1 MPFSLLPCAAGP
13 RGSEGS
19 LSSEPKPAWAPRGA
33 PHRGITAALQRL
45 TRGASVNGCCLKL
58 TPKKLFLN
66 TRQPSCELYAEL
78 DMADVFAV
86 GWILES
92 KRGGAVALQFDAS
105 QLHATLKLAQT
116 CRRISVKL
124 AKRHGQGALVFEF
137 TDLQLA
143 NVWITQDCPVVP
155 LQGAAVDEAGTPDIP
170 PCKSNVELPR
180 VKTLL
185 NTLERLR
192 KLGSEQ
198 VTLEGFTN
206 SQNHNA
212 FDLTVSGASDLV
224 TAKAMYTRCSRLVP
238 EGEEA
243 EEDASFARAV
253 VTKHLIAGLKALV
266 DCSSSSQGKELEG
279 LVALLVPEDE
289 ALHGWLSVVLQI
301 EGLECVRVL
310 FVVPTAPRQDLIG

>member
-1 MPFSLLPCAAGP
+1 MAKAFVAPEGWDYVGPAATDPRSVGPGLLSKADAQEALP
-13 RGSEGS
+13 EH
-19 LSSEPKPAWAPRGA
+19 SSAVLRA
-33 PHRGITAALQRL
+33 
-45 TRGASVNGCCLKL
+45 
-58 TPKKLFLN
+58 
-66 TRQPSCELYAEL
+66 
-78 DMADVFAV
+78 ADVFAV

-137 TDLQLA
+137 TDVLLA
-143 NVWITQDCPVVP
+143 NVWITQVP
-155 LQGAAVDEAGTPDIP
+155 SEG
-170 PCKSNVELPR
+170 SNVELPR

-198 VTLEGFTN
+198 VTLEGVTN
-206 SQNHNA
+206 LQNHNA

-238 EGEEA
+238 EGDEA
-243 EEDASFARAV
+243 EEDASFARSV
-253 VTKHLIAGLKALV
+253 LTKHLIAGLKALV
-266 DCSSSSQGKELEG
+266 DCSSSQGKEPEG

-310 FVVPTAPRQDLIG
+310 FVVPTAPRRDLVG